1 MSTDPTAP
9 DDETVRASTALR
21 PGMLVVDRD
30 QPPTERDP
38 AVVMCDPPI
47 EATHWEVPD
56 RETTLAEDNPEYPDD
71 AQTIIVI
78 YRNRFE
84 GDDEYTVDVPDEVKS
99 KLANHQPIP
108 VTDVAD
114 VAKFYAFP
122 APRLEPTGQY
132 WPSSKND
139 QAISTEDTAGTTHI
153 DSGATDPDSDPDPKD
168 ESETP
173 AEPDEDDHPA
183 GDLDQLASVVQQAGF
198 SGVQQVDDG
207 VETTKLGETYRVDR
221 SGEIVEG
228 GAFADK
234 LASILE
240 EQYDP

>member
-1 MSTDPTAP
+1 
-9 DDETVRASTALR
+9 
-21 PGMLVVDRD
+21 MLVVDRD

-78 YRNRFE
+78 YRNRFK
-84 GDDEYTVDVPDEVKS
+84 GDDEYTVEVPEEVRS
-99 KLANHQPIP
+99 KLANQQPIP
-108 VTDVAD
+108 VTEVAD

-122 APRLEPTGQY
+122 APRLEPTGEY
-132 WPSSKND
+132 WPSTESD
-139 QAISTEDTAGTTHI
+139 EITDTEDEAGDAHI
-153 DSGATDPDSDPDPKD
+153 DSGATDASPDLES
-168 ESETP
+168 ESETL
-173 AEPDEDDHPA
+173 AEVELKDQPA

-221 SGEIVEG
+221 NGTVVEG

-234 LASILE
+234 LASVLE